1 MLRGM
6 ARFRRSERETSGR
19 SASLR
24 PAQQVSLA
32 NSPERASPA
41 SSSQQASPASSSP
54 QSTPGPTPRQ
64 ASPASSSPQSTP
76 GPTPRQAASPR
87 QSASPR
93 LARRAGLQR
102 KLLDWYRSAARD
114 LPWRRTRD
122 PYEIWVSEVILQQTR
137 VETGVRYFAPF
148 LKAFPTLEMLASA
161 DEQAVLKVWEGLG
174 YYRRARN
181 LHRAAHEA
189 LQRFGGLPE
198 RYEEFRSLPGV
209 GDYTAAAV
217 WSIARLEPHLPVDGN
232 IRRVLSRLFD
242 LDSLRDED
250 YRRVGQPLVETL
262 PPRQVGSLVQSLME
276 LGALICTPRAPRCGD
291 CPVKRHCLARLRGT
305 LSQRPPR
312 RARPSVPHH
321 EVVIAYLRDARGRV
335 LLTQRPERGMLGGL
349 WELPGGKVEP
359 GETLEAAL
367 RRELREELGLT
378 RVRLERPRG
387 SVRHAYSHFTVR
399 LHLFDV
405 RLSAPCARPGPLH
418 GVADARWIRPDR
430 IGDYPIPKGTQKALA
445 LRIEP

>member
-6 ARFRRSERETSGR
+6 ARFRRSERGTSGR

-24 PAQQVSLA
+24 PAQQASLA
-32 NSPERASPA
+32 NSPRQASLA
-41 SSSQQASPASSSP
+41 SSSGQASPASSSP
-54 QSTPGPTPRQ
+54 QATP
-64 ASPASSSPQSTP
+64 AL
-76 GPTPRQAASPR
+76 SPR
-87 QSASPR
+87 QSASPSV
-93 LARRAGLQR
+93 ARRTGLQR

-148 LKAFPTLEMLASA
+148 LKAFPTLEVLASA

-276 LGALICTPRAPRCGD
+276 LGALICTPREPRCGD

-321 EVVIAYLRDARGRV
+321 EVVIAYLRDAHGRV

-378 RVRLERPRG
+378 RVRIEQARG

-418 GVADARWIRPDR
+418 GVADARWIRPDQ
-430 IGDYPIPKGTQKALA
+430 IGDYPVPKGTQKALA